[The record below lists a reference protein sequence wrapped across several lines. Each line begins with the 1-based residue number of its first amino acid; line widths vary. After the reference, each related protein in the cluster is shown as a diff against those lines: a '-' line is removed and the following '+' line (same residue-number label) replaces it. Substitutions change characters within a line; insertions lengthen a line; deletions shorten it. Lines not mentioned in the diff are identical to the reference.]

1 MDETTSN
8 ERLALVKPYTQR
20 SFVHNQKE
28 NRSLDT
34 VSSIEAIA
42 LDVVNSSGQFA
53 AATLPRSVGPFRRPR
68 QGRRNSPSPLAFFET
83 HAIGDAHNRHRD
95 ARNAG
100 NEGAEHRQR
109 IGKQRRRR

>member
-42 LDVVNSSGQFA
+42 LDAVNSSGQFA
-53 AATLPRSVGPFRRPR
+53 AATLPRSVGLSNQKRAASFVTSARSAVAPEIAPP
-68 QGRRNSPSPLAFFET
+68 QG
-83 HAIGDAHNRHRD
+83 
-95 ARNAG
+95 
-100 NEGAEHRQR
+100 
-109 IGKQRRRR
+109 